1 MASGVID
8 NAGARRR
15 RRDFGRTRTRV
26 DTGVAE
32 LVDDP
37 DRPGGH
43 TLLVNGT
50 PQSHVDL
57 DDPAYVS
64 FEYVRRLAH
73 VVDLIGAGPLRVLHL
88 GGGALTLP
96 RYVAATRPGS
106 GQQVVEIDGALLGLV
121 RRELP
126 LRRDA
131 RMRLRTGDAREVLA
145 RIPAAAFD
153 LVVVDVFTGGRIPA
167 HVASVEFV
175 RLLAR
180 ALRPDGVVAVNLADG
195 NGLAFARGQ
204 VATYRSVFEHLALIA
219 DPTVLSG
226 KRFGNVVL
234 VASAVALPV
243 AALARRT
250 ASDPFPGRV
259 MHGLE
264 STRFAGGA
272 KPVTDAAAIG
282 SPIPPGDLFTG

>member
-1 MASGVID
+1 MSTGPK
-8 NAGARRR
+8 GR
-15 RRDFGRTRTRV
+15 RRDFGRTRTQV

-32 LVDDP
+32 LVSDA
-37 DRPGGH
+37 DRPAGR
-43 TLLVNGT
+43 TLFVNGT

-57 DDPAYVS
+57 DDPEFLA

-73 VVDLIGAGPLRVLHL
+73 VVDLMPAGPLRVLHL

-106 GQQVVEIDGALLGLV
+106 GQQVVEIDGPLLDLV

-126 LRRDA
+126 LHRNA
-131 RMRLRTGDAREVLA
+131 RMRLRTGDARDVLA

-167 HVASVEFV
+167 SVASVEFAELV
-175 RLLAR
+175 AR
-180 ALRPDGVVAVNLADG
+180 ALRPDGVVATNLADG
-195 NGLAFARGQ
+195 NGLSFARTQ
-204 VATYRSVFEHLALIA
+204 VATARAVFDHLALIA

-226 KRFGNVVL
+226 KRFGNLVL

-243 AALARRT
+243 PGYVRRT

-259 MHGLE
+259 VHGLPL
-264 STRFAGGA
+264 TRFAGGA
-272 KPVTDAAAIG
+272 RPVTDATAIG
-282 SPIPPGDLFTG
+282 SPVPPDALFTG